1 MTEQPTEQPKDPS
14 ADADVRRTI
23 EEIFSHARADF
34 SAHQRARFSE
44 PELSSILGE
53 ARSRLMNSLELRAAA
68 DPSDVRARWNEV
80 VTDFY
85 ENEFWGYGRHSLLPS
100 DVANSPA
107 EVQDPKKELAAFLRS
122 FLVPVLITKS
132 FLFFFGVQY
141 SKYPGEGY
149 GWGLLFMIAF
159 TLSSFLYFVV
169 KQSKNY
175 PMD

>member
-1 MTEQPTEQPKDPS
+1 MTEKPQAPS
-14 ADADVRRTI
+14 HDADNRHTDIQNTLDEV
-23 EEIFSHARADF
+23 FSGARADF

-44 PELSSILGE
+44 HDLSLILEE
-53 ARSRLMNSLELRAAA
+53 AKARLLTSLDLKPATN
-68 DPSDVRARWNEV
+68 PSDVRARWNEV

-85 ENEFWGYGRHSLLPS
+85 ENEFWGHGG
-100 DVANSPA
+100 NPA
-107 EVQDPKKELAAFLRS
+107 ATPELQDPKKELAVFLRS

-132 FLFFFGVQY
+132 FLFFFGIQY

-149 GWGLLFMIAF
+149 GWGLLFMIVF

-175 PMD
+175 PSD